1 MKNSRIS
8 QIIVLVLLAI
18 STIILFFATFG
29 LNRLNYRLSYQIYD
43 STTVC
48 YILFTIMIG
57 ALIYYIV
64 MSKEKKFSIIISII
78 AVGIEFLV
86 TFARAGIVRWGTLGY
101 RTLGMRARWNAM
113 WSYRIIPT
121 HVVSGGVF
129 LATAII
135 FVVLLITFIKTKPI
149 TQCKKEEINY
159 TKPYTTVSN
168 EIYCGMTKHVLLLLF
183 TFGIWYYIWI
193 YRMTGYTNAA
203 ENEEYRNPTKKL
215 LLCLFVPF
223 YIIYWI
229 YKTAQRVDKMAAVKG
244 ISSDMATLCLIL
256 AFFVPIIPPILLQDK
271 MNNIV
276 MANDTQSVSA
286 QKVETVNG
294 ATLGTAEEL
303 KNFKELL
310 DDGVITQEEF
320 DAKKKQLLGL

>member
-8 QIIVLVLLAI
+8 QIIVIVLLAI
-18 STIILFFATFG
+18 STIVLFFATFG
-29 LNRLNYRLSYQIYD
+29 SNRLSYQIWK

-48 YILFTIMIG
+48 YILFAIMIG

-64 MSKEKKFSIIISII
+64 MSKEKKISIIISII
-78 AVGIEFLV
+78 AVGIELLV
-86 TFARAGIVRWGTLGY
+86 TFARAYNIIYGKSQHIT
-101 RTLGMRARWNAM
+101 MSSRWNAM
-113 WSYRIIPT
+113 WNYKMIPT
-121 HVVSGGVF
+121 HVVSGGMF
-129 LATAII
+129 LAAGII
-135 FVVLLITFIKTKPI
+135 FVALLITFVKTKPI
-149 TQCKKEEINY
+149 VQHKKEEINY
-159 TKPYTTVSN
+159 TKPCTTVSS
-168 EIYCGMTKHVLLLLF
+168 EIYCGMAKHVLLLLF

-215 LLCLFVPF
+215 LLCLFIPF
-223 YIIYWI
+223 YIIYWT
-229 YKTAQRVDKMAAVKG
+229 YKTAQRVDKMAAAKG

-256 AFFVPIIPPILLQDK
+256 AIFVPIIPPILLQDK
-271 MNNIV
+271 MNNIAT
-276 MANDTQSVSA
+276 ANDTQYVSTP
-286 QKVETVNG
+286 KGEKVNG

-303 KNFKELL
+303 KKFKELL

>member
-18 STIILFFATFG
+18 STIVLFFATFG
-29 LNRLNYRLSYQIYD
+29 SNRLSYQIWK
-43 STTVC
+43 STMVC

-57 ALIYYIV
+57 ALIYYIA

-78 AVGIEFLV
+78 AVGIELLV
-86 TFARAGIVRWGTLGY
+86 TFARAYIVLWGDFGNRNISMLQ
-101 RTLGMRARWNAM
+101 RWNAM
-113 WSYRIIPT
+113 WNNRMIPT

-135 FVVLLITFIKTKPI
+135 FVALLITFIKTKPI
-149 TQCKKEEINY
+149 VQYKKEEINY
-159 TKPYTTVSN
+159 TKTYTTVSS
-168 EIYCGMTKHVLLLLF
+168 EIYCGMAKHVLLLLF
-183 TFGIWYYIWI
+183 TFGIWYYMWI

-215 LLCLFVPF
+215 LLCLFIPF
-223 YIIYWI
+223 YIIYWT

-256 AFFVPIIPPILLQDK
+256 AIFVPIIPPILLQDK
-271 MNNIV
+271 MNNIA
-276 MANDTQSVSA
+276 MANNTKSVSA
-286 QKVETVNG
+286 PKGETVNG

-310 DDGVITQEEF
+310 DSGVITQEEF
-320 DAKKKQLLGL
+320 DEKKKQLLGL